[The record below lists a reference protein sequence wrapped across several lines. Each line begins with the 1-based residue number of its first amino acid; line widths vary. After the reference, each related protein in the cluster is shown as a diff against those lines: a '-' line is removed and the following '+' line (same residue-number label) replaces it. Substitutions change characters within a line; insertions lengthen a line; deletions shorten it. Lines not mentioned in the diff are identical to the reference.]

1 MKYLILIL
9 AISMSVAAQTKT
21 VTNSDLEKF
30 RQERLKAE
38 KDYRES
44 YAKRGLPSPEEIERI
59 NDQKRR
65 ELSELASD
73 LRQERQASEYGIRE
87 RSELLRSQI
96 ASIDSQIAY
105 LRGIRR
111 SNFSQPLAFWSFA
124 YQGLG
129 YRGPI
134 YGRTRGNVRPLPPN
148 LQTVTDISRMYPN
161 SRDVYN
167 RATGNYAFMR
177 QRPRGGYFGNGYLS
191 PVIATVGSY
200 DEAGSQIIYL
210 EQVRAGLAAEWRIV
224 EEDARRAGIRLY

>member
-9 AISMSVAAQTKT
+9 ALSFPVAAQTKT
-21 VTNSDLEKF
+21 VTNGDLEKF
-30 RQERLKAE
+30 RQERLRAE
-38 KDYRES
+38 EDYREN

-65 ELSELASD
+65 ELSELATE
-73 LRQERQASEYGIRE
+73 LREERQTSEYGIRD
-87 RSELLRSQI
+87 RAELLRSQL

-105 LRGIRR
+105 LRGLGRT
-111 SNFSQPLAFWSFA
+111 NFRQPVAYWSFA

-129 YRGPI
+129 YRGPV
-134 YGRTRGNVRPLPPN
+134 YTRSRSNAQPLPPN

-161 SRDVYN
+161 STNVYN

-200 DEAGSQIIYL
+200 DEVGSQVIYL
-210 EQVRAGLAAEWRIV
+210 EQVRAGLMAEWRIV
-224 EEDARRAGIRLY
+224 EEDARRAGLRLY

>member
-9 AISMSVAAQTKT
+9 ALSITGAAQTKT

-38 KDYRES
+38 KDYREN

-65 ELSELASD
+65 ELSELASE
-73 LRQERQASEYGIRE
+73 LREERQASEYGIRA
-87 RSELLRSQI
+87 RAELLRSQL
-96 ASIDSQIAY
+96 ASIDSQLTY
-105 LRGIRR
+105 LRGLSRT
-111 SNFSQPLAFWSFA
+111 NFNQPVVYWSYA

-129 YRGPI
+129 YRGPV

-191 PVIATVGSY
+191 PVIATVGNY
-200 DEAGSQIIYL
+200 DEVGSQIVYL
-210 EQVRAGLAAEWRIV
+210 EQIRAGLMAEWRIV
-224 EEDARRAGIRLY
+224 EEDARRAGLRLY

>member
-9 AISMSVAAQTKT
+9 ALSMTAAAQTRT

-30 RQERLKAE
+30 KQERLKADD
-38 KDYRES
+38 DYRRN
-44 YAKRGLPSPEEIERI
+44 YASRGLPSPEEIERI

-65 ELSELASD
+65 ELSELASE
-73 LRQERQASEYGIRE
+73 LREERQASEYGIRE
-87 RSELLRSQI
+87 RAELVRSQL

-111 SNFSQPLAFWSFA
+111 SNFSQPVAYWSFA
-124 YQGLG
+124 YSGLG

-134 YGRTRGNVRPLPPN
+134 YGRTRSNTQPLPPN

-161 SRDVYN
+161 SQDVYN
-167 RATGNYAFMR
+167 RAVGNYSFMR
-177 QRPRGGYFGNGYLS
+177 QRPRGGNFGNGYLS
-191 PVIATVGSY
+191 PVIGVAGSY
-200 DEAGSQIIYL
+200 DEISSQIIYL
-210 EQVRAGLAAEWRIV
+210 EQVRAGLSAEWRIV